1 MKKGLT
7 VIEVLISFSV
17 ALILVMSLYAIIYGN
32 LKIKDINQYYIDVNN
47 IIVFLST
54 EIQNNPS
61 LYIEYNSS
69 NNTFSYTTQAN
80 EKLMGK
86 LSLYNYTIGGKKDF
100 NIELQPIKSIPNIQ
114 NVLEV
119 GISVIWKFERKTH
132 NTKST
137 IILSTYEIIQE
148 IPINLPP
155 HSDIN

>member
-32 LKIKDINQYYIDVNN
+32 SKFNEINQYYIDVNN
-47 IIVFLST
+47 IIVFLSN

-86 LSLYNYTIGGKKDF
+86 LYLYNYKIGGKKDF
-100 NIELQPIKSIPNIQ
+100 NIELLPIKSVPNIQ

-119 GISVIWKFERKTH
+119 GISVI
-132 NTKST
+132 
-137 IILSTYEIIQE
+137 
-148 IPINLPP
+148 
-155 HSDIN
+155 